1 MLLQAFS
8 AAEAHPNPG
17 TPSLRAELMLQTPL
31 SARIAPSPSG
41 DQGLCRTGA
50 PHAQVSYGIF
60 GSAGGQPSCGHS
72 SHLGVQ
78 HSSGATQTHLMDLG
92 MAEGTRRSNLMWPK
106 HCLSG
111 GMKFPIPVLETLKAD
126 TEGSSQ
132 DPGRELRKKRD
143 TGKSLSLQT
152 STIHK
157 AASGLGLGK
166 SFLLLSLLRTR
177 H

>member
-31 SARIAPSPSG
+31 STRIAPSPSG
-41 DQGLCRTGA
+41 DQGLCRTG
-50 PHAQVSYGIF
+50 PPRAQVSYGIFF

-72 SHLGVQ
+72 SHLGVR

-92 MAEGTRRSNLMWPK
+92 MAEGTHRSNLMWPK

-111 GMKFPIPVLETLKAD
+111 GMKLPIPVLETLKAD

-132 DPGRELRKKRD
+132 DPGRELRKKWD

-152 STIHK
+152 STFTK
-157 AASGLGLGK
+157 QLLGWGWARAFCC
-166 SFLLLSLLRTR
+166 S
-177 H
+177 HC

>member
-1 MLLQAFS
+1 
-8 AAEAHPNPG
+8 
-17 TPSLRAELMLQTPL
+17 MLQTPL
-31 SARIAPSPSG
+31 SARTAPSPSG

-50 PHAQVSYGIF
+50 PRAQVSYGIF
-60 GSAGGQPSCGHS
+60 FGSAGEQPSCGHS

-78 HSSGATQTHLMDLG
+78 HPSGATQTHLLDLG

-106 HCLSG
+106 HRLSG
-111 GMKFPIPVLETLKAD
+111 GMKLPIPVLETLKAD

-152 STIHK
+152 STVHK
-157 AASGLGLGK
+157 AAAGLGLGE